1 MVVGMEVL
9 DLSGAARGF
18 PVAVVVTIVVLGLGG
33 TIFCCLYKGGDYL
46 VGGVVICLLTGFTL
60 IGIGTGSILIE
71 RGVKEDTVSRY
82 LSDHG
87 VYNLEDET
95 DVLALVSRSGE
106 FEGSVG
112 AFDHVLIRSVKISDN
127 KYMLWGQ
134 VLGQPVKWVPLSDLG
149 AMRSVEEFT
158 NYYSQW

>member
-1 MVVGMEVL
+1 M
-9 DLSGAARGF
+9 
-18 PVAVVVTIVVLGLGG
+18 
-33 TIFCCLYKGGDYL
+33 
-46 VGGVVICLLTGFTL
+46 ICLLTGLTL
-60 IGIGTGSILIE
+60 IGIGTGSILKE
-71 RGVKEDTVSRY
+71 QGVKEDTVLHY

-112 AFDHVLIRSVKISDN
+112 AFDHVLIRSVEISDN
-127 KYMLWGQ
+127 KYVLLGQ